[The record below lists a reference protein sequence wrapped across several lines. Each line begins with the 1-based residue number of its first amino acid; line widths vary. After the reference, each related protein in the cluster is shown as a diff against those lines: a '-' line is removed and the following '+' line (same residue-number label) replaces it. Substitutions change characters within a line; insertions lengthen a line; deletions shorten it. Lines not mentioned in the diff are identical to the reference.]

1 MTGYVWWH
9 FMNLIGFRRVLYL
22 PSQKGLSMADFH
34 AWEYAP
40 RLEKRDYTENDF
52 PFQMYWGK

>member
-1 MTGYVWWH
+1 MNFIGY
-9 FMNLIGFRRVLYL
+9 RRVLYL
-22 PSQKGLSMADFH
+22 PNEKGLSMADFY

-40 RLEKRDYTENDF
+40 RLKKRDYTENDF